1 VVVVA
6 AAAAMMPCILALPS
20 SLAFLFQMSNQF
32 ISFFKILHLLIYR
45 TPRVIDKLRQQGR
58 I

>member
-32 ISFFKILHLLIYR
+32 IS
-45 TPRVIDKLRQQGR
+45 
-58 I
+58 